1 MQICYLHASS
11 SSSCNNTSSSVGA
24 RGMQIAK
31 LEPCYQPAYKR
42 GLRVGGEEREPR
54 GLRVEGED
62 REPWDPRRES
72 LTFER
77 E

>member
-1 MQICYLHASS
+1 MLPAS
-11 SSSCNNTSSSVGA
+11 
-24 RGMQIAK
+24 RKMPPPPWLQIAK

>member
-1 MQICYLHASS
+1 MQIAKLEPCYQPQERCLLPL
-11 SSSCNNTSSSVGA
+11 V
-24 RGMQIAK
+24 QIAK